1 MPSRLSNRPGP
12 RFPLA
17 LRLTSF
23 GLALA
28 MPLALAGCASGSSA
42 SSTPSLSALHDPIY
56 RAAPHLSTITARARD
71 GDKGIAELRID
82 AIEGELTACTENG
95 VIPSLV
101 PCRANAVARSR
112 VCSFS
117 NVKTTVTCA
126 LDLPLGDRR
135 LVTYAATA
143 RNGVGGT
150 SSTAGTTYAA
160 GAPLTQT
167 QVTTGTTTTT
177 IAWET
182 ARPVRWHTDTPAGGP
197 AAAETIDVGFFPDAD
212 FGTDY
217 QAFTDA
223 LEPIVL
229 GAFLNASSPF
239 ARTYTDSN
247 GVFDLWAGPAG
258 ADGEGCARNFA
269 GSAATI
275 AGITDGEAILHRNAF
290 RDCASIALGGSGTTQ
305 TTIGDAAWV
314 FTHESGHFLH
324 GLGDEYV
331 GGGNAAV
338 SDPANIYGSKA
349 ACEASAAALSIH
361 QNLCAQIGTSGA
373 WRMDDGSLTTMED
386 RALNSA
392 WRTASGIAVARRI
405 SDCITSACY

>member
-1 MPSRLSNRPGP
+1 MPSRHSNRPG
-12 RFPLA
+12 
-17 LRLTSF
+17 LRLPAARRPF
-23 GLALA
+23 HGLALVTL
-28 MPLALAGCASGSSA
+28 LALAGCASSSGSA
-42 SSTPSLSALHDPIY
+42 STPSLSALHDPLY
-56 RAAPHLSTITARARD
+56 RSTPHLSTITARARD
-71 GDKGIAELRID
+71 GDKGIAELRVD

-95 VIPSLV
+95 VMPSLV

-112 VCSFS
+112 VCSFN

-126 LDLPLGDRR
+126 LALPLGDQR
-135 LVTYAATA
+135 LVTYAATS

-150 SSTAGTTYAA
+150 STTAGATYAA

-167 QVTTGTTTTT
+167 QVTAGATTTT

-182 ARPVRWHTDTPAGGP
+182 ARPVWWHTDASAGGT

-217 QAFTDA
+217 PAFTDA
-223 LEPIVL
+223 LEPLVL
-229 GAFLNASSPF
+229 GAFLNASNPF

-258 ADGEGCARNFA
+258 ADGEGCARNFT

-275 AGITDGEAILHRNAF
+275 AGVTDGEAILHRNTF

-349 ACEASAAALSIH
+349 ACEASAMALSI
-361 QNLCAQIGTSGA
+361 NTSFCRQIGTSGA

-392 WRTASGIAVARRI
+392 WRTASGVAVARRI
-405 SDCITSACY
+405 SDCVSGACY